1 MKQLYVVWLAFQRR
15 PASMQSYFGYELEFL
30 PSASTRRFVRFL
42 GYLAKGWKTLVLF
55 WREQP
60 QVIWLQLA
68 PTPLLYIAHLY
79 KALFNRQVKIIADC
93 HNSMLRAPWIK
104 FPKTVDLLNGCDV
117 LLVHND
123 TVKEQ
128 AVAVGVNNKNLYV
141 LEDRATLLDCETTQ
155 KQTPFPKPWILFP
168 CAFNTDEPIEVVLAT
183 ARLIPDITL
192 VITGNS
198 ARARGRHDLSNLPP
212 NVKLPGFLPKEEF
225 DMLLCST
232 DAVLGLTIWEG
243 VQLSTA
249 NEAVGT
255 GKPLILS
262 NTKLLKQ
269 LFYKGAVYVDSLNP
283 ESLAQGCKEAI
294 LRKNE
299 LSQEI
304 IELREDRDRRW
315 LEQAEK
321 VAASL
326 NRMEADISEKK
337 LDSST

>member
-15 PASMQSYFGYELEFL
+15 PAAMQSYFGYELKFF
-30 PSASTRRFVRFL
+30 PSATTRRFLRFL
-42 GYLAKGWKTLVLF
+42 GYFAKGWKTLVLF

-79 KALFNRQVKIIADC
+79 KALFNPGVKIIADC

-104 FPKTVDLLNGCDV
+104 FPKAVDLLNRCDV

-128 AVAVGVNNKNLYV
+128 AVAAGVNHKNLYI
-141 LEDRATLLDCETTQ
+141 LEDRATLLDCETIQ
-155 KQTPFPKPWILFP
+155 KPDVFPKPWILFP
-168 CAFNTDEPIEVVLAT
+168 CAFNTDEPIEIVLAA

-192 VITGNS
+192 VITGNPD
-198 ARARGRHDLSNLPP
+198 RAKGRHDLSNLPP

-255 GKPLILS
+255 GKPLVLS

-269 LFYKGAVYVDSLNP
+269 LFYKGAIYVDSLNP
-283 ESLAQGCKEAI
+283 ESLAQGCKEAM
-294 LRKNE
+294 LRKSE
-299 LSQEI
+299 LSQAI
-304 IELREDRDRRW
+304 IELRDDRDRRW

-321 VAASL
+321 VTAVL
-326 NRMEADISEKK
+326 QEIDGDIYDKK
-337 LDSST
+337 LNSQT